1 MNIAELFIRRPIATG
16 LIMAGILIFGIMG
29 YRLLPVSELPNV
41 DYPTI
46 SINANL
52 PGASPDTM
60 AASVATPLEKQLSTI
75 AGIDNMT
82 STNSQGSTSIVVQFN
97 LSRNIDAAAQDV
109 QAAIA
114 SAARQLPTEMPT
126 PPSYR
131 KVNPADSPVLFLT
144 LSSPTLP
151 LSAVDE
157 YAETL
162 LAQRISMING
172 VAQVSVYGSQK
183 YAVRVQVDPNALAA
197 RGIGL
202 DQVQQT
208 IQQSNANLPTGTL
221 QGSEKSL
228 RVEANGQLEDASAF
242 RPVIVAY
249 QNGSPVRLGELARV
263 TDSVENDKVASWF
276 NNERAIV
283 LAIQRQPGTNTVEV
297 VDSVKNLLPVFREQ
311 MPAAVDLNILF
322 DRSESIRQSINDVK
336 FTLLLT
342 ICLVVLVI
350 FLFLRNLSA
359 TIIPSLAVPMSLFGT
374 FALMY
379 LLGYTMDNLSMMALT
394 LSVGF
399 VVDDAIVM
407 LENIVRHIEM
417 GEKPFAA
424 ALKGAR
430 EIGFTIVSM
439 TISLAA
445 VFIPVLFMA
454 GILGRLLNEFAVTIM
469 SAILVSGFVSLTLTP
484 MLGSRFLKSHEKE
497 KHNRLYNASE
507 RVFDGML
514 AAYRRTLELV
524 MKHRATTMIVS
535 GAVLAATVYL
545 FIVIPKGFIP
555 SEDTGQ
561 LNATTEAAQDIS
573 FDAMVKHQQE
583 AAAILQKDPNIAA
596 FMSSVGAG
604 GPNSTSNNGRFF
616 IRLKPKDQRKLSAD
630 EVIQELRPKL
640 SRIPGLNVY
649 LQNPPAINVGG
660 RTSKGQYQFTLQDAD
675 TQELYSYA
683 PQVEE
688 KIRQL
693 SILQDVTTD
702 LQITSPQITVDID
715 RDKAQALGISANQ
728 IESAL
733 YASYGQ
739 RQVST
744 IYTPSNQYHV
754 IMEVAP
760 EYQSDPAALSQLYVH
775 STDGRQIPL
784 GTVATLKPGVG
795 PLTVNH
801 SGQLPSVTI
810 SFNLKP
816 EVSIGDAVNRV
827 QETVNAM
834 RLPGTVSTMFQG
846 TAQVFQSSLSGL
858 GLLLLIAILVIYI
871 VLGIL
876 YESLIHPLTILSGL
890 PSAGFGALLTLML
903 FGIDLN
909 LYAFVGLVMLIGI
922 VKKNAIM
929 MIDFAL
935 EAQRSEGKSPEDAI
949 FEGCLLRF
957 RPIMM
962 TTMAALLGTLPIALG
977 IGAGAESRRPLGL
990 AVVGGLL
997 VSQLLTLYITPVVY
1011 VYMELAQEK
1020 LRAKFKKR
1028 PKSATLDAPASKKPA
1043 SQSDQLPD
1051 RLPDR
1056 LIDHP
1061 VSSD

>member
-16 LIMAGILIFGIMG
+16 LVMVGILIFGIMG

-46 SINANL
+46 SISASL

-82 STNSQGSTSIVVQFN
+82 STNSQGSTNIVIQFN
-97 LSRNIDAAAQDV
+97 LSRDIDAAAQDV
-109 QAAIA
+109 QSAIA
-114 SAARQLPTEMPT
+114 SAGRQLPTEMPS

-131 KVNPADSPVLFLT
+131 KVNPADQPVLYLT

-172 VAQVSVYGSQK
+172 VAQVSVFGSQK

-202 DQVQQT
+202 DQVQQS

-221 QGSEKSL
+221 QGPQKSL
-228 RVEANGQLEDASAF
+228 RIEANGQLEDAAAY
-242 RPVIVAY
+242 RPIIVAY

-263 TDSVENDKVASWF
+263 MDSVENNKTASWF
-276 NNERAIV
+276 NDTRAIV

-297 VDSVKNLLPVFREQ
+297 VDSVKNLLPTFREQ

-322 DRSESIRQSINDVK
+322 DRSQSIRESISDVK

-342 ICLVVLVI
+342 IGLVVLVI

-417 GEKPFAA
+417 GEKPFDA

-430 EIGFTIVSM
+430 EIGFTIISM

-454 GILGRLLNEFAVTIM
+454 GILGRLLREFAVTIM
-469 SAILVSGFVSLTLTP
+469 AAILVSGFVSLTLTP
-484 MLGSRFLKSHEKE
+484 MLGSRFLKAQKKE

-514 AAYRRTLELV
+514 ASYKWTLEVV
-524 MKHRATTMIVS
+524 MKHRVVTMVAS
-535 GAVLAATVYL
+535 GLILAVTVYL
-545 FIVIPKGFIP
+545 FMVIPKGFIP

-561 LNATTEAAQDIS
+561 INATTEAAQDIS

-583 AAAILQKDPNIAA
+583 AAAILQKDPNVAG

-604 GPNSTSNNGRFF
+604 GPNSTSNNGRFL
-616 IRLKPKDQRKLSAD
+616 IRLKPHDERKLSAD
-630 EVIQELRPKL
+630 EIIQELRPKL

-675 TQELYSYA
+675 TRELYEFA

-693 SILQDVTTD
+693 TILQDVTTD

-715 RDKAQALGISANQ
+715 RDKAQSLGISANQ

-733 YASYGQ
+733 YGSYGQ

-760 EYQSDPAALSQLYVH
+760 EFQADSAALSQLYVRT
-775 STDGRQIPL
+775 TDGKQQIPL

-810 SFNLKP
+810 SFNLRP
-816 EVSIGDAVNRV
+816 GVSIGDAVNRV
-827 QETVNAM
+827 QESVSAM
-834 RLPGTVSTMFQG
+834 RLPGTISTSFQG
-846 TAQVFQSSLSGL
+846 TAQVFQSSLAGL
-858 GLLLLIAILVIYI
+858 GLLLLVAIVVIYI

-890 PSAGFGALLTLML
+890 PSAGFGALLTLMI
-903 FGIDLN
+903 FGVDLN
-909 LYAFVGLVMLIGI
+909 VYAFVGLVMLIGI

-935 EAQRSEGKSPEDAI
+935 EAQRNEGKTPEDAI

-977 IGAGAESRRPLGL
+977 LGAGAESRRPLGL

-1011 VYMELAQEK
+1011 VYMEVAQDK
-1020 LRAKFKKR
+1020 LRKMFKKHPR
-1028 PKSATLDAPASKKPA
+1028 PAMAEVPATTEAKVIKA
-1043 SQSDQLPD
+1043 
-1051 RLPDR
+1051 
-1056 LIDHP
+1056 
-1061 VSSD
+1061 

>member
-1 MNIAELFIRRPIATG
+1 MNIADLFIRRPITTG
-16 LIMAGILIFGIMG
+16 LVMAGILIFGIMG

-46 SINANL
+46 SVSASL

-82 STNSQGSTSIVVQFN
+82 STNAQGSTSITIQFS
-97 LSRNIDAAAQDV
+97 LGRNIDAAAQDV
-109 QAAIA
+109 QSAISRA
-114 SAARQLPTEMPT
+114 GRQLPTEMPS
-126 PPSYR
+126 PPSFR
-131 KVNPADSPVLFLT
+131 KVNPADQPVLFLT

-151 LSAVDE
+151 LSTVDE

-162 LAQRISMING
+162 LSQRISMIDG
-172 VAQVSVYGSQK
+172 VAQVNVYGSQK
-183 YAVRVQVDPNALAA
+183 YAVRIQLDPNAMAA

-202 DQVQQT
+202 DQVQQSV
-208 IQQSNANLPTGTL
+208 QQSNANLPTGTL
-221 QGSEKSL
+221 QGAERSL
-228 RVEANGQLEDASAF
+228 RVEANGQLNDAAAY

-249 QNGSPVRLGELARV
+249 QNGSPVRLGELGRV
-263 TDSVENDKVASWF
+263 IDSVESDKVASWF
-276 NNERAIV
+276 NDTRAIV

-297 VDSVKNLLPVFREQ
+297 VDNVKKLLPTFRQQ
-311 MPAAVDLNILF
+311 MPASVDLNILF
-322 DRSESIRQSINDVK
+322 DRSESIRESISDVK

-342 ICLVVLVI
+342 IALVVLVI
-350 FLFLRNLSA
+350 FLFLRTLSA

-379 LLGYTMDNLSMMALT
+379 LMGYTMDNLSMMALT

-417 GEKPFAA
+417 GEKPFDAA
-424 ALKGAR
+424 INGAR

-469 SAILVSGFVSLTLTP
+469 AAILVSGFVSLTLTP
-484 MLGSRFLKSHEKE
+484 MLASRFLKAHKKE
-497 KHNRLYNASE
+497 EHNRLYQASE
-507 RVFDGML
+507 RAFDKLL
-514 AAYRRTLELV
+514 AVYKWTLELV
-524 MKHRATTMIVS
+524 MKHQPATMIVS
-535 GAVLAATVYL
+535 GLVLAATVYL
-545 FIVIPKGFIP
+545 FMVIPKGFIP
-555 SEDTGQ
+555 SEDVGQ

-573 FDAMVKHQQE
+573 FESMVKHQQE
-583 AAAILQKDPNIAA
+583 AAAIIQKDPNVES

-604 GPNSTSNNGRFF
+604 GPNSTSNNGRFL
-616 IRLKPKDQRKLSAD
+616 IRLKPRKERKLSAD
-630 EVIQELRPKL
+630 EIIQELRPKL
-640 SRIPGLNVY
+640 SRIAGLNVY

-675 TQELYSYA
+675 TKELYEFA
-683 PQVEE
+683 PQVEDA
-688 KIRQL
+688 IRKL
-693 SILQDVTTD
+693 DTLQDVTTD

-715 RDKAQALGISANQ
+715 RDKAQSLGISANQ
-728 IESAL
+728 IESTL
-733 YASYGQ
+733 YGSYGQ

-744 IYTPSNQYHV
+744 IYTPSNQYFV

-760 EYQSDPAALSQLYVH
+760 EYQADPAALSQLH
-775 STDGRQIPL
+775 IRTSDGKQIPL
-784 GTVATLKPGVG
+784 GTVATLRPGVG

-810 SFNLKP
+810 SFNLRP
-816 EVSIGDAVNRV
+816 GVSIGDAVNKV
-827 QETVNAM
+827 QETVSAM
-834 RLPGTVSTMFQG
+834 RLPETISTAFQG
-846 TAQVFQSSLSGL
+846 TAQVFQSSLAGL
-858 GLLLLIAILVIYI
+858 GLLLLIAVLVIYI
-871 VLGIL
+871 ILGIL

-890 PSAGFGALLTLML
+890 PSAGFGALLTLMI
-903 FGIDLN
+903 FGVDLN
-909 LYAFVGLVMLIGI
+909 IYAFVGLVMLIGI

-935 EAQRSEGKSPEDAI
+935 QAQREEGKAPADAI
-949 FEGCLLRF
+949 FEGCLMRF

-977 IGAGAESRRPLGL
+977 LGAGAESRRPLGL
-990 AVVGGLL
+990 AVVGGLM

-1011 VYMELAQEK
+1011 LYLEAFQDKV
-1020 LRAKFKKR
+1020 RGVFKK
-1028 PKSATLDAPASKKPA
+1028 KSTTEKSGIPASGKVAEVPA
-1043 SQSDQLPD
+1043 GD
-1051 RLPDR
+1051 
-1056 LIDHP
+1056 
-1061 VSSD
+1061 

>member
-1 MNIAELFIRRPIATG
+1 MNIASLFIRRPITTG
-16 LIMAGILIFGIMG
+16 LIWAGILIFGIMG

-46 SINANL
+46 SVSASL
-52 PGASPDTM
+52 PGAGPDTM
-60 AASVATPLEKQLSTI
+60 ASSVATPLEKQLSTI

-82 STNSQGSTSIVVQFN
+82 STSAQGSTSIVIQFS
-97 LSRNIDAAAQDV
+97 LSRDIDAAAQDV
-109 QAAIA
+109 QAAI
-114 SAARQLPTEMPT
+114 SRAARQLPTEMPT
-126 PPSYR
+126 PPSFQ

-144 LSSPTLP
+144 MSSPTLP
-151 LSAVDE
+151 LSTVDE
-157 YAETL
+157 YAETQ

-172 VAQVSVYGSQK
+172 VAQVSVYGSQQ
-183 YAVRVQVDPNALAA
+183 YAVRIQLDPNQLAA
-197 RGIGL
+197 RGIGM
-202 DQVQQT
+202 DQVQQAV
-208 IQQSNANLPTGTL
+208 QQANANLPTGTL
-221 QGSEKSL
+221 NGPDKSL
-228 RVEANGQLEDASAF
+228 RVTANGQLEDADAF
-242 RPVIVAY
+242 RPIIVAY
-249 QNGSPVRLGELARV
+249 QNGSPVRLGELGRV
-263 TDSVENDKVASWF
+263 TDSVQNNKVASWF
-276 NNERAIV
+276 NDTRAIV

-297 VDSVKNLLPVFREQ
+297 VDSVKRILPTFREQ
-311 MPAAVDLNILF
+311 IPASVDLNILF
-322 DRSESIRQSINDVK
+322 DRSESIRHSISDVK

-374 FALMY
+374 FAVMY
-379 LLGYTMDNLSMMALT
+379 LFGFTMDNLSMMALT

-417 GEKPFAA
+417 GEKPFQA

-430 EIGFTIVSM
+430 EIGFTIISM

-445 VFIPVLFMA
+445 VFIPVLFMG

-469 SAILVSGFVSLTLTP
+469 AAIIVSGLVSLTLTP
-484 MLGSRFLKSHEKE
+484 MLGSRFLREHKGET
-497 KHNRLYNASE
+497 HNRLYQMSE

-514 AAYRRTLELV
+514 AAYRWSLTKV
-524 MKHRATTMIVS
+524 MAHRAITMAVS
-535 GAVLAATVYL
+535 GLVLLATIYL
-545 FIVIPKGFIP
+545 FNVIPKGFIP

-561 LNATTEAAQDIS
+561 INATTEAAQDIS

-583 AAAILQKDPNIAA
+583 AAAIIQQDPNVEG
-596 FMSSVGAG
+596 FMSSVGSG
-604 GPNSTSNNGRFF
+604 GANSTSNNGRFL
-616 IRLKPKDQRKLSAD
+616 IRLKPANQRRLSAD

-640 SRIPGLNVY
+640 ARIAGLNVY

-660 RTSKGQYQFTLQDAD
+660 RTSKGQYQFTLQSAD
-675 TQELYSYA
+675 NRELYQFA

-688 KIRQL
+688 KLRQL
-693 SILQDVTTD
+693 SELQDVTTD
-702 LQITSPQITVDID
+702 LQITSPQVTVQMD
-715 RDKAQALGISANQ
+715 RDKAQSLGISANQ
-728 IESAL
+728 LESAL
-733 YASYGQ
+733 YGAYAQ

-744 IYTPSNQYHV
+744 IYTPSDQYWV

-760 EYQSDPAALSQLYVH
+760 EYQTDPTALSLLYINAG
-775 STDGRQIPL
+775 DGKQIPL
-784 GTVATLKPGVG
+784 GTVATLQPSVG

-816 EVSIGDAVNRV
+816 GVSIGDAVGKV
-827 QETVNAM
+827 QQTVGQM
-834 RLPGTVSTMFQG
+834 RLPETISTAFQG
-846 TAQVFQSSLSGL
+846 TAQVFQSSLQGL
-858 GLLLLIAILVIYI
+858 GMLLLVAVLVIYI

-890 PSAGFGALLTLML
+890 PSAGFGALLTLMI
-903 FGIDLN
+903 FGEDLN
-909 LYAFVGLVMLIGI
+909 VYAFVGLVMLIGI

-935 EAQRSEGKSPEDAI
+935 EAQRNEGKAPAEAI
-949 FEGCLLRF
+949 FEGSLMRF

-962 TTMAALLGTLPIALG
+962 TTMAALLGTLPIAMG

-990 AVVGGLL
+990 SVVGGLM

-1011 VYMELAQEK
+1011 VYMES
-1020 LRAKFKKR
+1020 FKDRVSHMFKR
-1028 PKSATLDAPASKKPA
+1028 HPHAPVAEVPA
-1043 SQSDQLPD
+1043 GD
-1051 RLPDR
+1051 
-1056 LIDHP
+1056 
-1061 VSSD
+1061 